1 MKLTA
6 IAILKW
12 NGDKEPLLFGLAADL
27 SSFGF
32 FQRGSVKEMLVFV
45 ARTVAKRTQPGQRQ
59 TVKNEEYYCHA
70 HNRDGLVGI
79 SFVDSDYPARAGF
92 GIVNKILDE
101 FSDSSAN
108 AWRSATE
115 DSTDAMPILESALLK
130 YQDPQQAD
138 KLTKIQK
145 DLDETK
151 ITLHQ
156 TIESV
161 LQRGEKL
168 ENLVDKSSDL
178 SMASQMFYKQA
189 RKNNQCC
196 KLM

>member
-1 MKLTA
+1 M
-6 IAILKW
+6 
-12 NGDKEPLLFGLAADL
+12 
-27 SSFGF
+27 
-32 FQRGSVKEMLVFV
+32 
-45 ARTVAKRTQPGQRQ
+45 
-59 TVKNEEYYCHA
+59 
-70 HNRDGLVGI
+70 
-79 SFVDSDYPARAGF
+79 
-92 GIVNKILDE
+92 
-101 FSDSSAN
+101 
-108 AWRSATE
+108 
-115 DSTDAMPILESALLK
+115 
-130 YQDPQQAD
+130 QDPVQAD

>member
-1 MKLTA
+1 MTLS
-6 IAILKW
+6 
-12 NGDKEPLLFGLAADL
+12 AAL
-27 SSFGF
+27 S
-32 FQRGSVKEMLVFV
+32 GSHV
-45 ARTVAKRTQPGQRQ
+45 
-59 TVKNEEYYCHA
+59 
-70 HNRDGLVGI
+70 
-79 SFVDSDYPARAGF
+79 
-92 GIVNKILDE
+92 
-101 FSDSSAN
+101 
-108 AWRSATE
+108 
-115 DSTDAMPILESALLK
+115 
-130 YQDPQQAD
+130 QDPQQAD

>member
-1 MKLTA
+1 MRTTGTA
-6 IAILKW
+6 WWALALW
-12 NGDKEPLLFGLAADL
+12 TVTTQPEQALVLSTRSWTNSATSRRTNGGRRWKTVQMPCPSWSLPSRSIRSVDL
-27 SSFGF
+27 SLT
-32 FQRGSVKEMLVFV
+32 SVELMTM
-45 ARTVAKRTQPGQRQ
+45 TVAFT
-59 TVKNEEYYCHA
+59 
-70 HNRDGLVGI
+70 
-79 SFVDSDYPARAGF
+79 GF
-92 GIVNKILDE
+92 QA
-101 FSDSSAN
+101 SS
-108 AWRSATE
+108 T
-115 DSTDAMPILESALLK
+115 LL
-130 YQDPQQAD
+130 QDPQQAD

-168 ENLVDKSSDL
+168 ENLVDKSQDL